1 MLSRLIA
8 IIAYV
13 VVLGIALM
21 FSMALFVVLAIAALI
36 FYGYF
41 WYKTRALR
49 QQIQK
54 QMNNAKESKSP
65 FYGSVEGA
73 NIIDGEATRLDEES
87 D

>member
-1 MLSRLIA
+1 MLSRLIV
-8 IIAYV
+8 ILVYG

-21 FSMALFVVLAIAALI
+21 FSMALFAVLAIAALI

-49 QQIQK
+49 QQIRK
-54 QMNNAKESKSP
+54 QMNNAKESESS
-65 FYGSVEGA
+65 FYGSVEGT

>member
-1 MLSRLIA
+1 MLSRLIV
-8 IIAYV
+8 ILVYG

-21 FSMALFVVLAIAALI
+21 FSMALFAVLAIAALI

-54 QMNNAKESKSP
+54 QMNNAKESQSH
-65 FYGSVEGA
+65 FYSSVEGA
-73 NIIDGEATRLDEES
+73 NIIDGEATRLDEDS